1 MPSVKSPWTWFRSLF
16 AQQRRGEDPQRFTR
30 YYIPYLGAGIALT
43 EQQSLE
49 LSTVW
54 ACISNIASAIGSCRW
69 NIYQPLGP
77 RKKQLLYDDPLGWLL
92 NTRPNPD
99 MTAIGFREAMLMC
112 ATAFGN
118 SYAEIV
124 RDGAGRVTQLWP
136 LAYPHSVMPRRDQ
149 KTWALYYQVTTPEGE
164 LIRLESRDMLHVR
177 GPGLHGL
184 MGDNIVARAAKSIA
198 VAAAQE
204 RYSASFFGQGANPG
218 GVLTAPGT
226 VTDAQHARLTKD
238 WAEKKQGP
246 ENAHRPM
253 ILENGWKWDQNQIDP
268 QKSQLIE
275 GKHFSVED
283 ICRWFNMPP
292 HKVQHLLNATFSN
305 IEHQSIEFARDTCT
319 PWARR
324 LEQEVDFKCFPQ
336 ARAPYRETCIDLEPL
351 KEGDAKSRAD
361 AAAIWRQNGIK
372 SANEIREREGL
383 DSAGPDGDVLLV
395 NSTLKPVD
403 QILRPP
409 PPPKPALPAPKAP
422 GDDPQGP
429 GEDPAPSDA
438 EAPASVARL
447 AIIGMFEMALSRY
460 AKRVGAR
467 RADLE
472 RRGLSRSVREHNLA
486 ADRDLLLPQLFGE
499 LADVA
504 EPFAQMV
511 LGRSLNMSDLRQA
524 AQLVE
529 TGTTPGAAALK
540 ALPESCPRP
549 G

>member
-1 MPSVKSPWTWFRSLF
+1 MPSVQSPWTWFRNLL
-16 AQQRRGEDPQRFTR
+16 AHRRGEDPQRFTR
-30 YYIPYLGAGIALT
+30 YYVPYLGAGLALT
-43 EQQSLE
+43 EQQTLE
-49 LSTVW
+49 LSAVW
-54 ACISNIASAIGSCRW
+54 ACVSIIASAIGSCKW

-77 RKKQLLYDDPLGWLL
+77 RKKQLLYDDPASYLL
-92 NTRPNPD
+92 NTRPNAD
-99 MTAIGFREAMLMC
+99 MTAIGFREATLMV
-112 ATAFGN
+112 AIAFGN

-124 RDGAGRVTQLWP
+124 RDGAGRVSQLWP
-136 LAYPHSVMPRRDQ
+136 LAYPHSVMVRRDP
-149 KTWALYYQVTTPEGE
+149 KTWALFYQVTTPDGE
-164 LIRLESRDMLHVR
+164 LVRLEQRDVFHVR

-184 MGDNIVARAAKSIA
+184 MGDNVVARAAKSMA

-226 VTDAQHARLTKD
+226 VTDPQHQRLKKD

-253 ILENGWKWDQNQIDP
+253 ILENGWKWEANEIDP
-268 QKSQLIE
+268 QKSQLTE
-275 GKHFSVED
+275 GRQFSVEE
-283 ICRWFNMPP
+283 ICRWFNVPP
-292 HKVQHLLNATFSN
+292 HKVQHLLHATFSN

-324 LEQEVDFKCFPQ
+324 LEQEADFKLFPQ
-336 ARAPYRETCIDLEPL
+336 GRAPYRETCIDLEPL

-372 SANEIREREGL
+372 TANEIREREGL
-383 DSAGPDGDVLLV
+383 DSVGPDGDVLLA
-395 NSTLKPVD
+395 NGTLAPVERL
-403 QILRPP
+403 IHPP
-409 PPPKPALPAPKAP
+409 APPPAPKDPSAP
-422 GDDPQGP
+422 GDDPPAP
-429 GEDPAPSDA
+429 GEDPAPTDG
-438 EAPASVARL
+438 ETPTSVARM

-460 AKRVGAR
+460 AKRVAAR

-472 RRGLSRSVREHNLA
+472 RRGLARSVREHNLA
-486 ADRDLLLPQLFGE
+486 ADRDLLLPQLLGE
-499 LADVA
+499 LSGVA
-504 EPFAQMV
+504 EPFAQAV

-524 AQLVE
+524 AELVE
-529 TGTTPGAAALK
+529 AGTEPGAAALK

>member
-1 MPSVKSPWTWFRSLF
+1 VQSPWTWFRSLF
-16 AQQRRGEDPQRFTR
+16 AQQRRGEDPQRFQR
-30 YYIPYLGAGIALT
+30 YYVPYLGAGLALT
-43 EQQSLE
+43 EQQTLE

-54 ACISNIASAIGSCRW
+54 ACVSIIASAIGSCRW

-77 RKKQLLYDDPLGWLL
+77 RKKQLLYDDPLAWTL

-112 ATAFGN
+112 GIAFGN

-136 LAYPHSVMPRRDQ
+136 LSYPHTVQLRRDE
-149 KTWALYYQVTTPEGE
+149 KTWALYYQVITPDGE
-164 LIRLESRDMLHVR
+164 LVRLEQRDMFHLR

-184 MGDNIVARAAKSIA
+184 MGDNIVARAAKSLA

-226 VTDAQHARLTKD
+226 VSDPQHERLKKD

-253 ILENGWKWDQNQIDP
+253 ILENGWKWEANEIDP
-268 QKSQLIE
+268 QKSQLTE
-275 GKHFSVED
+275 GRQFSVED
-283 ICRWFNMPP
+283 ICRWFNVPP
-292 HKVQHLLNATFSN
+292 HKVQHLLHATFSN

-324 LEQEVDFKCFPQ
+324 LEQEADYKLFPQ
-336 ARAPYRETCIDLEPL
+336 GRQPYRETCIDLEPL

-361 AAAIWRQNGIK
+361 AAAVWRQNGIK
-372 SANEIREREGL
+372 TANEIREREGL
-383 DSAGPDGDVLLV
+383 DSTGPDGDVLLA
-395 NSTLKPVD
+395 NSTLKPMD
-403 QILRPP
+403 QLLRPP
-409 PPPKPALPAPKAP
+409 APPPLALPDPQAPV
-422 GDDPQGP
+422 DDPQGT
-429 GEDPAPSDA
+429 GEDPTAKLGDTA
-438 EAPASVARL
+438 AIVARK
-447 AIIGMFEMALSRY
+447 AIIGMVGMALSRY
-460 AKRVGAR
+460 SRRLASR

-472 RRGLSRSVREHNLA
+472 RRKLAPAALERNLA
-486 ADRDLLLPQLFGE
+486 GDRQLLLPQLFAE
-499 LADVA
+499 LVDVA
-504 EPFAQMV
+504 DPFAQV
-511 LGRSLNMSDLRQA
+511 ILGRSLSMEDLQQA
-524 AQLVE
+524 ALLVE
-529 TGTTPGAAALK
+529 AGHAPAAAAVK